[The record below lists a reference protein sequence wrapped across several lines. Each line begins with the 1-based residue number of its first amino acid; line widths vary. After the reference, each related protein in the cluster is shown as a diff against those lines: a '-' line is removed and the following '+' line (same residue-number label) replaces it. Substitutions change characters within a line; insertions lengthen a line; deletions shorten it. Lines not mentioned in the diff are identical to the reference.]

1 MRLFRPSFLSV
12 TALSLTGALL
22 YACGGPGKGPEV
34 APVPSAVIARDG
46 GAGTAQA
53 PSTLPS
59 GLPAYAPMPEPGV
72 KGSAK
77 VTLKT
82 AELCVSPAT
91 ANAKAPPVST
101 LLACDKGL
109 KAVGAAFEGNSGE
122 GDAAQTTTFRAEK
135 GRCYRVYSTS
145 DTGSLVVVLTDSAG
159 ARVAES
165 PGPATP
171 ERALACFTSA
181 DTVTVSAAVGRGK
194 GHFAVQVASD

>member
-1 MRLFRPSFLSV
+1 M
-12 TALSLTGALL
+12 
-22 YACGGPGKGPEV
+22 
-34 APVPSAVIARDG
+34 
-46 GAGTAQA
+46 
-53 PSTLPS
+53 PS
-59 GLPAYAPMPEPGV
+59 GLPPYAHMPEPGV

-82 AELCVSPAT
+82 AESCNGGSAAGAP
-91 ANAKAPPVST
+91 NAKAPPVSS
-101 LLACDKGL
+101 LLACDKGV
-109 KAVGAAFEGNSGE
+109 KPVGAAFEGTSGE

-159 ARVAES
+159 ARIAES

-171 ERALACFTSA
+171 ERALACFTSP

-194 GHFAVQVASD
+194 GHFAVQVGSD